1 MKNYFE
7 EIKKK
12 LVDSIKLDKIEI
24 IDNSHKHTN
33 HKSFIPGKFH
43 LQLK

>member
-12 LVDSIKLDKIEI
+12 LGDSIKLDKIEI
-24 IDNSHKHTN
+24 IDNSYKHIN
-33 HKSFIPGKFH
+33 HKFLSQENFIYI
-43 LQLK
+43 LS